1 MFVTRQPPVTS
12 NGKAARNELGRIT
25 VFALLRSV
33 IGQHKTPFLFLMH
46 EKGELNMEA
55 HLSPQFN
62 SGSMNINDMLK
73 IKKATFKIKVT
84 HILAGD

>member
-1 MFVTRQPPVTS
+1 
-12 NGKAARNELGRIT
+12 
-25 VFALLRSV
+25 
-33 IGQHKTPFLFLMH
+33 
-46 EKGELNMEA
+46 MEA

-73 IKKATFKIKVT
+73 IKKQLLRLKL